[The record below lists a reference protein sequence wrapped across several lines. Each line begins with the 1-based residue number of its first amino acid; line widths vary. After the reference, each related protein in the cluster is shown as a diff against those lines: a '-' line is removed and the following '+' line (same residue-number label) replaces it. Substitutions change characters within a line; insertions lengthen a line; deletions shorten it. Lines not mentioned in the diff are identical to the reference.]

1 MPEERPAL
9 ADSRSAP
16 SSDPTS
22 HANARR
28 AHAIVASLQSGDPG
42 SEEVFDAFWE
52 LDALPID
59 EVRDALAAW
68 VGPLPD
74 MDRLDSATRVAHGLP
89 PRPLR
94 LRTLSVARDADILDL
109 GPVAE
114 EQLRLAGKSWDGV
127 DLAPEERLDG
137 ELEGSFAGTFER
149 RVLAD
154 ADAPGDV
161 PLYEVLLFGADSG
174 GIVFAAGKTTPV
186 AFIADGKVETRERRT
201 RVALEEALAAS
212 KLAQEPALAHDTE
225 SALSSTPARGE
236 KEEKEELASPAE
248 TPEVEGPAE
257 PKPLKAAK
265 RPSTRAKPAK
275 PKSEP
280 AKKAVKTAKKTA
292 TKAKPAKKPSAKKT
306 AKTSAK
312 PAAKTAAKK
321 RATGRTTKKG

>member
-1 MPEERPAL
+1 VPEERPAL
-9 ADSRSAP
+9 AEGSSSDLRSHP
-16 SSDPTS
+16 SSPS
-22 HANARR
+22 NARR
-28 AHAIVASLQSGDPG
+28 ALAIVASLQSGEPG

-52 LDALPID
+52 LDALPVED
-59 EVRDALAAW
+59 VREALAAW

-94 LRTLSVARDADILDL
+94 LRALSVARDADILDL

-161 PLYEVLLFGADSG
+161 PLFDMILFGEDTG
-174 GIVFAAGKTTPV
+174 VVFAAGKTTVV
-186 AFIADGKVETRERRT
+186 ALIAYGKVEMRERHT
-201 RVALEEALAAS
+201 RVALEDALAAS
-212 KLAQEPALAHDTE
+212 KIARDDALAHDAGNVLPPPQKE
-225 SALSSTPARGE
+225 EELSS
-236 KEEKEELASPAE
+236 SAE
-248 TPEVEGPAE
+248 TPAAEAAEE
-257 PKPLKAAK
+257 PKPAKVAK
-265 RPSTRAKPAK
+265 RASTRAKATK
-275 PKSEP
+275 AKSET
-280 AKKAVKTAKKTA
+280 AKKAAKPAKAAKKSA
-292 TKAKPAKKPSAKKT
+292 TKAKPAKKPSAKKS

-312 PAAKTAAKK
+312 TAAKR
-321 RATGRTTKKG
+321 RATKEG